1 VGRFSLPSPD
11 DFTRSFPTI
20 LSTVTSY
27 KVKEIV
33 LVADN
38 TGFHSLEPHDWEFMA
53 SVLASPQFACL
64 ESIRCRSVG
73 AADDGP
79 TEELIKK
86 GLEQCASR
94 GILSVETC
102 GFNN

>member
-1 VGRFSLPSPD
+1 
-11 DFTRSFPTI
+11 
-20 LSTVTSY
+20 
-27 KVKEIV
+27 VKEIV

-38 TGFHSLEPHDWEFMA
+38 TGFHSLETHDWEFMA